1 MLTIPIDQK
10 EMLSALTARS
20 QRCQPSL
27 PISKR
32 IGSVSQRTF
41 GRRGKCFFVSTSS
54 EVRRSSRSFSRSSQ
68 SLSRGGR
75 ITDRFP
81 DARGEGFS
89 DVNVEIVDEDA
100 DELIDF
106 CDEHNLECQVF

>member
-1 MLTIPIDQK
+1 MLLRLNIVGSAEVVK
-10 EMLSALTARS
+10 ELLTKFS
-20 QRCQPSL
+20 
-27 PISKR
+27 ISFN
-32 IGSVSQRTF
+32 GA
-41 GRRGKCFFVSTSS
+41 
-54 EVRRSSRSFSRSSQ
+54 
-68 SLSRGGR
+68 GGR

-106 CDEHNLECQVF
+106 CDEHKLECQVF